1 MCDYYYHTTEKEEI
15 ITSSSQK
22 FTKLRAGYA
31 IITADNI
38 FALKERFVDMSN
50 FRYRLLQFMQGRR
63 GPDQFTEFLFAAS
76 GICIAFN
83 ILWRNDITGTL
94 GIALCI
100 YGIYRALSR
109 NIHKREQ
116 ENNWFLAMKY
126 KFTGGR
132 ASGNRFRSPKGS
144 GGYGGSGSSSGYGGY
159 TGTGRGS
166 FGGYRGEAP
175 RYDMQNYVYFRCPS
189 CSQKLRAPRG
199 KGRIKIRCSRCGE
212 QFNKKV

>member
-1 MCDYYYHTTEKEEI
+1 MCEYYYHTTEKEEI
-15 ITSSSQK
+15 ITSFSQK
-22 FTKLRAGYA
+22 FTKLRTGYA
-31 IITADNI
+31 IITADII

-83 ILWRNDITGTL
+83 ILWRNGITGTL

-100 YGIYRALSR
+100 YGMYRALSR
-109 NIHKREQ
+109 NIYKREQ

-126 KFTGGR
+126 KVTGGR
-132 ASGNRFRSPKGS
+132 AFGKCFRSPKGS
-144 GGYGGSGSSSGYGGY
+144 GGYGGFGSSSGYSGY
-159 TGTGRGS
+159 AGA
-166 FGGYRGEAP
+166 AP

-212 QFNKKV
+212 EFNKKV

>member
-1 MCDYYYHTTEKEEI
+1 MCEYYYHTTEKEEI

-22 FTKLRAGYA
+22 FTKLRTGYA

-38 FALKERFVDMSN
+38 FALKERFVDMNN

-83 ILWRNDITGTL
+83 ILWRNGITGTL

-100 YGIYRALSR
+100 YGMYRALSR
-109 NIHKREQ
+109 NIYKREQ

-126 KFTGGR
+126 KVTSGR
-132 ASGNRFRSPKGS
+132 AFGKRFRSPKGP
-144 GGYGGSGSSSGYGGY
+144 GEYGGFGSSSGYSGY
-159 TGTGRGS
+159 AGA
-166 FGGYRGEAP
+166 AP

-212 QFNKKV
+212 EFNKKV

>member
-1 MCDYYYHTTEKEEI
+1 MCEYYYHTTEKEEI
-15 ITSSSQK
+15 ITSFSQK
-22 FTKLRAGYA
+22 FTKLRTGYA

-83 ILWRNDITGTL
+83 ILWRNGITGTL

-100 YGIYRALSR
+100 YGMYRALSR
-109 NIHKREQ
+109 NIYKREQ

-126 KFTGGR
+126 KVTGGR
-132 ASGNRFRSPKGS
+132 AFGKCFRSPKGS
-144 GGYGGSGSSSGYGGY
+144 GGYGGFGSSSGYSGY
-159 TGTGRGS
+159 AGA
-166 FGGYRGEAP
+166 AP

-212 QFNKKV
+212 EFNKKV

>member
-1 MCDYYYHTTEKEEI
+1 
-15 ITSSSQK
+15 
-22 FTKLRAGYA
+22 
-31 IITADNI
+31 
-38 FALKERFVDMSN
+38 MSN

-83 ILWRNDITGTL
+83 ILWRNGITGTL

-100 YGIYRALSR
+100 YGMYRALSR

-132 ASGNRFRSPKGS
+132 ASGNPVFAVLKVRED
-144 GGYGGSGSSSGYGGY
+144 
-159 TGTGRGS
+159 T
-166 FGGYRGEAP
+166 EAP
-175 RYDMQNYVYFRCPS
+175 AHLPDMADIQVPAEVALAVTGV
-189 CSQKLRAPRG
+189 KLPAMICRTMFILDVRPAAR
-199 KGRIKIRCSRCGE
+199 
-212 QFNKKV
+212 N